1 MKWLKN
7 FIENDNTKA
16 GRYFDIFIQIL
27 IVISLVT
34 FAFETLPDLD
44 KGERKFLRILETV
57 IVVVFT
63 VEYVLRIIVSDNKL
77 KFIFSFYGLIDLIA
91 ILPFYIS
98 TGIDL
103 RSVRVFRMLR
113 LFRILKIVKYTK
125 AIDRYKVAFK
135 EIRTELSLF
144 FMVTVIML
152 YVAGVGFYYF
162 ENKAQPELVQS
173 VFDGLWWAV
182 ITLTT
187 VGYGDVYP
195 ITLGGKFFTFIIL
208 MIGLGIVAVP
218 AGLLASALS
227 KNKNS

>member
-1 MKWLKN
+1 MKPNVNLLK
-7 FIENDNTKA
+7 
-16 GRYFDIFIQIL
+16 
-27 IVISLVT
+27 
-34 FAFETLPDLD
+34 
-44 KGERKFLRILETV
+44 ILETIIV
-57 IVVVFT
+57 IIFT
-63 VEYVLRIIVSDNKL
+63 VEYLLRIIAANSKL
-77 KFIFSFYGLIDLIA
+77 KFIFSFYGLVDLIA

-103 RSVRVFRMLR
+103 RSVRIFRMLR

-125 AIDRYKVAFK
+125 AIDRYKAAFK
-135 EIRTELSLF
+135 EIRAELSLF

-152 YVAGVGFYYF
+152 YVTGVGFYYF
-162 ENKAQPELVQS
+162 KNKAQPELIQS
-173 VFDGLWWAV
+173 VFDGLWWAI

-195 ITLGGKFFTFIIL
+195 ITLGGKVFTFIIL

-227 KNKNS
+227 NDKSG